1 MARTAGA
8 SCDTLLARV
17 RQAGNIAVDQ
27 DFAMSILSKC
37 QRVVNAGL
45 RRILASASLTTAANT
60 LLYKYRS
67 SLTSAVDII
76 IIKEGDRIL
85 QKCTN
90 LSDLAAYDVD
100 WFTKTGSRF
109 EAWMQFG
116 RDVLILYPAK
126 TSTSSVTVTYSKLL
140 TSFSSY
146 ASDYTTALELP
157 DEDADLAIGLA
168 EIVLLLRNRQ
178 LDVVNTRLNELGEQ
192 VKKHLEFM
200 LL

>member
-8 SCDTLLARV
+8 ACDTLLARV
-17 RQAGNIAVDQ
+17 RQAGNIAVDN

-146 ASDYTTALELP
+146 ASDYATALELP

-192 VKKHLEFM
+192 VKKHLEFI
-200 LL
+200 L